1 MSKYLKYFVVLIIL
15 LFSNFIVSTSTLA
28 SSSDNM
34 VLLAETSIE
43 SVDKEVIM
51 PKYPK
56 VITQVVSKKLDS
68 VFNRFN
74 KRHDFH
80 GSVLVAKNGKLL
92 FSKEYGYADFKKKT
106 KVDKYSVFSI
116 GFCKQTVY
124 GRFNYDAL

>member
-74 KRHDFH
+74 K
-80 GSVLVAKNGKLL
+80 
-92 FSKEYGYADFKKKT
+92 T
-106 KVDKYSVFSI
+106 
-116 GFCKQTVY
+116 T
-124 GRFNYDAL
+124 